1 MAAIVGTGSVLL
13 IGLNA
18 PSTARA
24 AGPCIFLG
32 PAAGGAHGIVAT
44 RPHAEIPSGGIRCG
58 TRFYLARIGDSSLY
72 ALTVRGPGWHG
83 TVHSPATRVDGLVGL
98 PELLDRNLS
107 GGGHADLV
115 YLRQR
120 LEHGRENALRVRLLL
135 ATILIALAL
144 LAPARAIVGFAAA
157 IGAALLLSAFGW
169 TSLALL
175 GVLTLLG
182 AMLPR
187 RSLWFFFAAYLV
199 VLVAWPATQSL
210 ALLGP
215 HPWGGGRFYG
225 ISNELETMLLAPAL
239 TLGLPA
245 APLVLPT
252 VGWSKAGADGGGLFV
267 FLAAYAWLLV
277 SELRARGAVRANNR
291 LLLAGG
297 AAVVVVGL
305 LLVAADA
312 ATGGRSHVT
321 HGLAGGPGR
330 LAHDVWHRWGVSWH
344 GATGSPGRVLQ
355 SAICLGVLALVATR
369 QPRVRLVDALLIAL
383 AVSLL
388 VNDTP
393 QDVLFWGAVA
403 AVALRRAVYAPRPM
417 RRFAPLLLALPLL
430 LFAAGCSTSKPG
442 EATTSPLPSTVVGT
456 VPAATTAAATV
467 PAQYKN
473 GDPVAGKKVFLSA
486 GCTGCHTLK
495 DAGST
500 GTVGPNLDQAKPPL
514 SLAVERVTKGAGAM
528 PSFKGQL
535 SDKQIA
541 DVTAYVVKASGGNPN
556 G

>member
-1 MAAIVGTGSVLL
+1 MA
-13 IGLNA
+13 LNA

-24 AGPCIFLG
+24 TSPCIFLG
-32 PAAGGAHGIVAT
+32 PASGGAHGIVAT
-44 RPHAEIPSGGIRCG
+44 RPNAAIPAGGSGCR
-58 TRFYLARIGDSSLY
+58 TRFYLDRIGTSGLY

-83 TVHSPATRVDGLVGL
+83 TVHSQGTRVDGLVGL

-107 GGGHADLV
+107 GGDDADLV
-115 YLRQR
+115 RLRER
-120 LEHGRENALRVRLLL
+120 LEDGRDDALRVRVLL
-135 ATILIALAL
+135 ATILIALAV

-157 IGAALLLSAFGW
+157 IAAALVLSAFEW

-182 AMLPR
+182 SLLPR
-187 RSLWFFFAAYLV
+187 RSLWFFFAGYLI
-199 VLVAWPATQSL
+199 VLVAWPETQSL

-245 APLVLPT
+245 APLVLLT
-252 VGWSKAGADGGGLFV
+252 VGWSKAGADGGGIFV

-277 SELRARGAVRANNR
+277 GELRARGARASNR

-297 AAVVVVGL
+297 VGVVVLGL

-312 ATGGRSHVT
+312 VTGGRSHVT

-330 LAHDVWHRWGVSWH
+330 LAHDLWHRWGVSWH
-344 GATGSPGRVLQ
+344 GATGSPGRVVQ
-355 SAICLGVLALVATR
+355 CAICLAVLAWVATR
-369 QPRVRLVDALLIAL
+369 QPRVRVVDALLIAL

-417 RRFAPLLLALPLL
+417 RRFAPLVLALPLL

-442 EATTSPLPSTVVGT
+442 EATTTPLPSTVIGT

-495 DAGST
+495 DAGAT
-500 GTVGPNLDQAKPPL
+500 GTVGPNLDEVKPPL
-514 SLAVERVTKGAGAM
+514 SLAVERVTQGAGAM

-535 SDKQIA
+535 TDQQIA
-541 DVTAYVVKASGGNPN
+541 DVTAYVVKASGGNPD

>member
-13 IGLNA
+13 IALNA

-24 AGPCIFLG
+24 GSPCLFLG
-32 PAAGGAHGIVAT
+32 PATGGGHGLVAI
-44 RPHAEIPSGGIRCG
+44 RPHAEIPTGGSGCA
-58 TRFYLARIGDSSLY
+58 TRFYLDRIGASSLY
-72 ALTVRGPGWHG
+72 VLTVHGPGWHG
-83 TVHSPATRVDGLVGL
+83 TVHSHATRVDGLVGL
-98 PELLDRNLS
+98 PEILDRNLA
-107 GGGHADLV
+107 GGGDADL
-115 YLRQR
+115 LRLRER
-120 LEHGRENALRVRLLL
+120 LEHGRENALRVRVLL

-144 LAPARAIVGFAAA
+144 LAPARAVVGFAAA
-157 IGAALLLSAFGW
+157 IAAALLLAAFDW

-175 GVLTLLG
+175 GILTLLG
-182 AMLPR
+182 ALLPR
-187 RSLWFFFAAYLV
+187 RSLWLFFAGYLV
-199 VLVAWPATQSL
+199 VLVAWPETQSL

-245 APLVLPT
+245 APLVLLT
-252 VGWSKAGADGGGLFV
+252 VGWSKAGADGGGIFV

-277 SELRARGAVRANNR
+277 GALRARGTAPARSR
-291 LLLAGG
+291 LLLVGV
-297 AAVVVVGL
+297 AVVVLGL
-305 LLVAADA
+305 LFVAVDA

-330 LAHDVWHRWGVSWH
+330 LAHDLWHRWAVSWH

-355 SAICLGVLALVATR
+355 CAICLAVLAWVATR
-369 QPRVRLVDALLIAL
+369 RPRVRVVDALLIAL

-417 RRFAPLLLALPLL
+417 RRFAPLVLALPLL

-442 EATTSPLPSTVVGT
+442 EATTTPLPSTVVGT
-456 VPAATTAAATV
+456 VPAATTATATV
-467 PAQYKN
+467 PAQYQN

>member
-1 MAAIVGTGSVLL
+1 M
-13 IGLNA
+13 
-18 PSTARA
+18 
-24 AGPCIFLG
+24 
-32 PAAGGAHGIVAT
+32 
-44 RPHAEIPSGGIRCG
+44 
-58 TRFYLARIGDSSLY
+58 
-72 ALTVRGPGWHG
+72 
-83 TVHSPATRVDGLVGL
+83 
-98 PELLDRNLS
+98 
-107 GGGHADLV
+107 
-115 YLRQR
+115 
-120 LEHGRENALRVRLLL
+120 
-135 ATILIALAL
+135 

-157 IGAALLLSAFGW
+157 VAAALVLSAFGW

-182 AMLPR
+182 SLLPR
-187 RSLWFFFAAYLV
+187 RSLWFFFAGYLI
-199 VLVAWPATQSL
+199 VLVAWPETQSL

-245 APLVLPT
+245 APLVLLT
-252 VGWSKAGADGGGLFV
+252 VGWSKAGADGGGIFV
-267 FLAAYAWLLV
+267 FLTAYAWVLV
-277 SELRARGAVRANNR
+277 CELRARGGVGGRASNR

-297 AAVVVVGL
+297 VGVVVLGL

-312 ATGGRSHVT
+312 ATGGQSHVT

-330 LAHDVWHRWGVSWH
+330 LAHDLWHRSGVSWH
-344 GATGSPGRVLQ
+344 GATGSPGRVVQ
-355 SAICLGVLALVATR
+355 CVICLTVLAWVGTR
-369 QPRVRLVDALLIAL
+369 QPRMPVVDALLIAL

-430 LFAAGCSTSKPG
+430 VFAAGCSTSKPG
-442 EATTSPLPSTVVGT
+442 EATTTPLPSTVVGT

-467 PAQYKN
+467 PAQYQN

-486 GCTGCHTLK
+486 GCTGMPHAEGRRRDRDRRPEPRPGQAVAVAGGRAR
-495 DAGST
+495 DAGRRRDA
-500 GTVGPNLDQAKPPL
+500 VVQGPADRPADRGRDGLCRQGVRRQP
-514 SLAVERVTKGAGAM
+514 ERLTLRLPDDFPRRVRV
-528 PSFKGQL
+528 
-535 SDKQIA
+535 IA
-541 DVTAYVVKASGGNPN
+541 TDFDRTLIWEDGRLHERTIAALRRARATPAFTWSS
-556 G
+556 

>member
-1 MAAIVGTGSVLL
+1 
-13 IGLNA
+13 
-18 PSTARA
+18 
-24 AGPCIFLG
+24 
-32 PAAGGAHGIVAT
+32 
-44 RPHAEIPSGGIRCG
+44 
-58 TRFYLARIGDSSLY
+58 
-72 ALTVRGPGWHG
+72 
-83 TVHSPATRVDGLVGL
+83 VHSQATRVDGLVGL

-107 GGGHADLV
+107 GGGDANLV
-115 YLRQR
+115 RLRER
-120 LEHGRENALRVRLLL
+120 LEDGRDDALRVRLLL
-135 ATILIALAL
+135 ATILIALAV

-157 IGAALLLSAFGW
+157 IAAALVLSAFEW
-169 TSLALL
+169 TSLTLL

-182 AMLPR
+182 SLLPR
-187 RSLWFFFAAYLV
+187 RSLWFFFAAYLI
-199 VLVAWPATQSL
+199 VLVAWPETQSL

-245 APLVLPT
+245 APLVLLT
-252 VGWSKAGADGGGLFV
+252 VGWSKAGADGGGIFV
-267 FLAAYAWLLV
+267 FLAGYAWLLAAA
-277 SELRARGAVRANNR
+277 LRSRREAGARASNR

-297 AAVVVVGL
+297 VGVVVLGL

-330 LAHDVWHRWGVSWH
+330 LAHDLWHRWSVSWH
-344 GATGSPGRVLQ
+344 GATGSPGRVAQ
-355 SAICLGVLALVATR
+355 CAICLAVLAWVATR
-369 QPRVRLVDALLIAL
+369 RPRVSVVDALLIAL

-417 RRFAPLLLALPLL
+417 RRLAPLLLALPLL

-442 EATTSPLPSTVVGT
+442 EATTTPLPSTVIGT

-500 GTVGPNLDQAKPPL
+500 GTVGPNLDQVKPPL
-514 SLAVERVTKGAGAM
+514 SLAVERVTQGKGAM

-535 SDKQIA
+535 TDQQIA
-541 DVTAYVVKASGGNPN
+541 DVTAYVVKASGGNPD